1 MNEFALIEK
10 YFKKLT
16 YNNPSALELNDDVF
30 FDKKHKVVLST
41 DTYVEGIHFLN
52 FKNPDLVI
60 KKIVR
65 SSISDLYCKGVKPK
79 FIFIG
84 ASGNNNSFSKKNL
97 SNTSKTTS
105 SLFIKVDSQPF
116 NKQVFS
122 SSLLMFTDIIATY
135 S

>member
-30 FDKKHKVVLST
+30 FDKKHNVVLST
-41 DTYVEGIHFLN
+41 DTYVEGVHFLN

-79 FIFIG
+79 FIFIC
-84 ASGNNNSFSKKNL
+84 ASGNNNSFSKKISILFLKVLKKNKRNMIL
-97 SNTSKTTS
+97 NYQVEILQSQIKQ
-105 SLFIKVDSQPF
+105 SLQ
-116 NKQVFS
+116 
-122 SSLLMFTDIIATY
+122 
-135 S
+135 

>member
-1 MNEFALIEK
+1 MNEFALIQK

-16 YNNPSALELNDDVF
+16 YNNPSALDLNDDVF
-30 FDKKHKVVLST
+30 FDKKNGVVVSS

-52 FKNPDLVI
+52 FNNPDLVI

-84 ASGNNNSFSKKNL
+84 ASGNSLSFSKKNMKLVYRSLRQEQKKYKFRL
-97 SNTSKTTS
+97 SGGDTTKSKKTVFTITS
-105 SLFIKVDSQPF
+105 LG
-116 NKQVFS
+116 
-122 SSLLMFTDIIATY
+122 Y
-135 S
+135 

>member
-30 FDKKHKVVLST
+30 FDKKHNVVLST

-97 SNTSKTTS
+97 NIISK
-105 SLFIKVDSQPF
+105 SLKEEQKKYDLKLSG
-116 NKQVFS
+116 
-122 SSLLMFTDIIATY
+122 
-135 S
+135 